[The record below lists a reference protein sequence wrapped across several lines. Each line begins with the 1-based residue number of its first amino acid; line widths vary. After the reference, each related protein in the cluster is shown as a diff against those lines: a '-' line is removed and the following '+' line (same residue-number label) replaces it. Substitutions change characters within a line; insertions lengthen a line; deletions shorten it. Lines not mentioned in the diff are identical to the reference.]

1 MSGNSIITT
10 AISDKAFQEYSVL
23 ISTGEEIGKCSKF
36 DRKKER
42 MDNFYFKKF
51 DMDDTYRNLAIVLQ
65 LIFVLSHGQASV
77 ERGFSLNKGVL
88 NDNMTELSIISRR
101 VVKDHLRILKVGAS
115 EVTITPSLIK
125 SVAPPHS
132 RYSTFLLKQKEQ
144 SLNEKEQILDNEI
157 RECERKRDGVK
168 QLVDSL
174 NKEFI
179 ENSLK
184 AADESDANKM
194 VEFLV

>member
-1 MSGNSIITT
+1 MESAVN
-10 AISDKAFQEYSVL
+10 L
-23 ISTGEEIGKCSKF
+23 I
-36 DRKKER
+36 ER
-42 MDNFYFKKF
+42 MN
-51 DMDDTYRNLAIVLQ
+51 TWIISISRNLAILQQ
-65 LIFVLSHGQASV
+65 LIFVLSHGQASR

-125 SVAPPHS
+125 SVALSHS

-144 SLNEKEQILDNEI
+144 SLNETKQILDNEI
-157 RECERKRDGVK
+157 RECERKRDGQK

-184 AADESDANKM
+184 VANESDANKM
-194 VEFLV
+194 RELLVKERGMKQETEKDEKEVAELESAIVALKKRKSM